1 MRRPAISKLSDA
13 LNTVINSVVI
23 YKRPVMDL
31 ISRLTTLIAHNSIS
45 SVLPEYDESNLPV
58 INTLAQWFSEL
69 GFACEILP
77 LEGFPGKANLIA
89 TLGRGDGGLVL
100 SGHTDTVPCNPERWQ
115 SDPFTLTER
124 DGRFYG
130 LGTCDMKGF
139 FALVLEALKHY
150 QASDFKQPLIILA
163 TADEESSMCGARA
176 LAQQGKPKARYAVV
190 GEPTSLKPIR
200 MHKGIMMESVR
211 LTGKAGHSSN
221 PDLGINALDAMV
233 PVMNEL
239 MNLRR
244 DLAGRYQN
252 AHFAVQVPTLNL
264 GCIHGGDNPNRIC
277 GSCELAFDLR
287 TLPGMS
293 NDDLREEIRQ
303 RLNPIAEQN
312 RVEFSFEPLF
322 PGVNSFETAATSPL
336 VQAAERL
343 TGHISAAV
351 NYATEAPFLQELGID
366 TIVLG
371 PGNIDQ
377 AHQVDEYLAQDQIE
391 PCVELLR
398 GLIERFCLHPSV

>member
-1 MRRPAISKLSDA
+1 
-13 LNTVINSVVI
+13 
-23 YKRPVMDL
+23 MDL
-31 ISRLTTLIAHNSIS
+31 ISRLQTLIAHNSIS
-45 SVLPEYDESNLPV
+45 SVLPEYDKSNLPV
-58 INTLAQWFSEL
+58 INTLAEWFSTL
-69 GFACEILP
+69 GFSCEILP

-124 DGRFYG
+124 NGRFYG

-139 FALVLEALKHY
+139 FALILEALQHY
-150 QASDFKQPLIILA
+150 QASEFKQPLIILA

-244 DLAGRYQN
+244 DLADRYQN

-293 NDDLREEIRQ
+293 NDDLRDEIRQ

-343 TGHISAAV
+343 TGHTSAAV
-351 NYATEAPFLQELGID
+351 NYATEAPFLQDLGID

-391 PCVELLR
+391 PCVTLLR
-398 GLIERFCLHPSV
+398 GLIEHFCLRASV

>member
-1 MRRPAISKLSDA
+1 
-13 LNTVINSVVI
+13 
-23 YKRPVMDL
+23 MDL

-150 QASDFKQPLIILA
+150 QSSDFKQPLIILA

-322 PGVNSFETAATSPL
+322 PGVNSFETATTSPL

-343 TGHISAAV
+343 TGHTSAAV